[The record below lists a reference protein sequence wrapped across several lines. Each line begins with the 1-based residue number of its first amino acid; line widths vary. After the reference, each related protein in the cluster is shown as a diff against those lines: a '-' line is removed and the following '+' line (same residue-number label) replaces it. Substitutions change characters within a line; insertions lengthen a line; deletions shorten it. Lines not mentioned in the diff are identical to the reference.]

1 MRLPHMCLQTVR
13 YGRSD
18 RSGRRAS
25 DAAQLPIGSSAYA
38 GSAQSVRFP
47 MHVCSNFCNNIAKF
61 GAFSHVPTLGCAA
74 APPGPGPGRPGHRAT
89 AEDAPQRLRA
99 VLSLF
104 LLLHVACCCYC
115 CCRSHVTNQNLLL
128 RVHFRRML
136 ELALL
141 ARACPLASALPQVA
155 CRMQPLAS
163 PPPRLRPRAPP
174 AALERG
180 PFCAC
185 SRRPHMRRAQLA

>member
-1 MRLPHMCLQTVR
+1 MPCRRLGFVTDSLSMLGSIGIERLIPTVGGVNRIRAQT
-13 YGRSD
+13 
-18 RSGRRAS
+18 RAVS
-25 DAAQLPIGSSAYA
+25 DA
-38 GSAQSVRFP
+38 
-47 MHVCSNFCNNIAKF
+47 CCNFCNNIVKF
-61 GAFSHVPTLGCAA
+61 ASFSHVPTLGCAA

-89 AEDAPQRLRA
+89 AEDAPQRLRV

-104 LLLHVACCCYC
+104 LLLQVALCCYC

-128 RVHFRRML
+128 REHFRRML

-141 ARACPLASALPQVA
+141 ARACPFASALPHVA
-155 CRMQPLAS
+155 CRMHPLAS